1 MSPYHHHNP
10 TINTKPSQTHH
21 HFKSARALPQNH
33 AQFPPAYLP
42 ITCKQQPTP
51 NPLSAAKRNQEEEL
65 ETEERDRVWKEEA
78 PTQKKKKQ
86 KKRSNEMREDWK
98 DEEAILHRR
107 PEPRTNRHYLRRRN
121 KTTVEFRPH
130 QNPRCSSASID
141 PIGADAPAR
150 AP

>member
-42 ITCKQQPTP
+42 ITCKPNRATQFSSPRAYTHNPQSPASVNQNPKSTHHPPNHHNPVAKPSTCKQQPTP

-78 PTQKKKKQ
+78 PTQKK
-86 KKRSNEMREDWK
+86 
-98 DEEAILHRR
+98 
-107 PEPRTNRHYLRRRN
+107 RN
-121 KTTVEFRPH
+121 KR
-130 QNPRCSSASID
+130 RD
-141 PIGADAPAR
+141 R
-150 AP
+150 MR